1 MPRPPSIW
9 WACPALTLLWWPLPG
24 RHIRAAAHLGTSAGD
39 ESSFSSPTLHWGLL
53 QAKKSKPTPAH
64 AAATLDHAQV
74 VELTAHAQRQY
85 AGQPRMQL
93 EALANFLVSSF
104 QDTQLAFN
112 KMLAEQPLEKVS
124 LS

>member
-1 MPRPPSIW
+1 M
-9 WACPALTLLWWPLPG
+9 
-24 RHIRAAAHLGTSAGD
+24 
-39 ESSFSSPTLHWGLL
+39 
-53 QAKKSKPTPAH
+53 QAKKTKHTPAH
-64 AAATLDHAQV
+64 VAATLDHAQV

-104 QDTQLAFN
+104 KDTQLAFN
-112 KMLAEQPLEKVS
+112 KTLAEQPLEKVS